1 MPGGPRSQHGATA
14 AHPHPGEVPPPDATA
29 RDRTEQRLLLE
40 RSRDAGS
47 RDAVRRISGGLA
59 HELNNLLTAI
69 TTSLELLDPPPP
81 GDGEELPPES
91 RRQLLRA
98 IRGATDRATTLAAQL
113 AALGGRGARSEE
125 PLHLN
130 DVVAAT
136 LDHLDRTTPESV
148 LLQPVLHPE
157 LPLVVADR
165 REIEQV
171 VTALAR
177 HARDEIPDGGQVTVE
192 TSTREVGLPEATALG
207 LLPGRYVSLAVHD
220 SGAGLSPEA
229 AEMIFEPFAR
239 APGRPHHSGLA
250 LASGRAVADRCG
262 GTITVETA
270 PGAGT
275 TLRLYLPAG
284 AATVPGQPSA
294 HPLGQPSGQPPG
306 QPSARPA
313 QTGRTATGGE
323 AAVVPAPRPGG
334 SRTVLLVDDD
344 AGPRQVTRMALERE
358 GFTVLEADGAAAALA
373 ELERHGDRIDL
384 LLTDV
389 LMPGMTGFDLA
400 DVASRRYPRLRR
412 MFLSGYPD
420 APRTGGTGQDVVL
433 TKPFTTAELLRS
445 TAEALA
451 TTDGE

>member
-40 RSRDAGS
+40 RDRDTAR
-47 RDAVRRISGGLA
+47 RDAVRRLSGGLA

-81 GDGEELPPES
+81 DDGEELPPES

-136 LDHLDRTTPESV
+136 LDHLERTTPESV

-239 APGRPHHSGLA
+239 TRGRPHHSGLA

-284 AATVPGQPSA
+284 AATV
-294 HPLGQPSGQPPG
+294 PG